1 MHAAYEIFGPIIEKS
16 AYQELEAAHGALM
29 EIPVATR
36 RNIASNPFI
45 RELFS
50 LLEDEMR
57 YREAQVEL
65 HSDEQLTFP
74 L

>member
-1 MHAAYEIFGPIIEKS
+1 MLAYEIFGPVIEKS
-16 AYQELEAAHGALM
+16 AYQELEAAHQALSD
-29 EIPVATR
+29 IPVATR
-36 RNIASNPFI
+36 RNLASNPFV
-45 RELFS
+45 RDLFS

-65 HSDEQLTFP
+65 HTDEQLVFP

>member
-1 MHAAYEIFGPIIEKS
+1 MLAYEIFGPVIEKS
-16 AYQELEAAHGALM
+16 AFQELEAAYGALS

-36 RNIASNPFI
+36 RNLASNPFI
-45 RELFS
+45 RDLFS

-65 HSDEQLTFP
+65 HTDEQLVFP